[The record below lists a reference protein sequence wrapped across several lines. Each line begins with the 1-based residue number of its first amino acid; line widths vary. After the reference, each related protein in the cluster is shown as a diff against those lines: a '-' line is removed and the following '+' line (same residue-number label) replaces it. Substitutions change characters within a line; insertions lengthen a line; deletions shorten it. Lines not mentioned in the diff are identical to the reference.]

1 MAVVTALVITSA
13 STLVQ
18 VKQTR
23 KAQKA
28 TEKAAEV
35 TERKQKFETARQKRK
50 QIRQARYSQAQ
61 VQAQAYAT
69 GTAQTSKTSSIS
81 GNIRSESTENLSF
94 LDTSTAFASAIGAQN
109 IEASKART
117 RGQIAGAVGSLASSS
132 TGLSGKPEE

>member
-1 MAVVTALVITSA
+1 MPVAAVAGILTA
-13 STLVQ
+13 STVVQ
-18 VKQTR
+18 VKQAS

-109 IEASKART
+109 IKASKART

-132 TGLSGKPEE
+132 VGLFDKPE

>member
-1 MAVVTALVITSA
+1 MPVGISIGILGA
-13 STLVQ
+13 STVAQ
-18 VKQTR
+18 VAQTR

-109 IEASKART
+109 IKASKARA
-117 RGQIAGAVGSLASSS
+117 RGQVAGAVGSLASS
-132 TGLSGKPEE
+132 TAGLFDKPE